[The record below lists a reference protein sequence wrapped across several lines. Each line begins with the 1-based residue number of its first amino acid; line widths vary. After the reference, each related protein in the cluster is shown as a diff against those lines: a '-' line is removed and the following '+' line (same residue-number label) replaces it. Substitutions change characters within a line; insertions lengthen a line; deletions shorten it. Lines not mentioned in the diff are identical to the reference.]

1 MSDRVEDIS
10 RYVFTS
16 SDKLFLDT
24 NIWFLINVPQKPG
37 DSRVNTYSGA
47 YRNMLTAQSAIY
59 IDSTVVSEYLNLYVR
74 YGYELSRHKQNL
86 RDFRKSKEF
95 LPVAQ
100 DAVTDAKLLLSR
112 GIWLSNGL
120 EQAVIY
126 DLLDAFALGDSDF
139 NDQIISTHCR
149 EHGLQLI
156 TDDGGSCYREQKVEC
171 STLL

>member
-100 DAVTDAKLLLSR
+100 DAVTDA
-112 GIWLSNGL
+112 
-120 EQAVIY
+120 VIY

-156 TDDGGSCYREQKVEC
+156 TDDGDFKGRGHAVLTANSR
-171 STLL
+171 LLR